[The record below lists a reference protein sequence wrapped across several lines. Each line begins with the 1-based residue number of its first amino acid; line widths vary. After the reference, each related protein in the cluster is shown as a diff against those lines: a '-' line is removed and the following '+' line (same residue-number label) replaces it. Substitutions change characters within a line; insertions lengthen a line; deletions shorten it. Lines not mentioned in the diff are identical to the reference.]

1 MDIKSEVLKYI
12 DLAENT
18 AKALLQLH
26 LTDMSD
32 QMLNESLELIKELK
46 ETVSGVWDNSTV
58 AAMKK
63 AAEVEDYIYEWLKC
77 VLMTI
82 CTSKH
87 VKQLKEAV
95 GKAGEW
101 SALDKAAEDRRFF
114 FGLGKNN
121 DAAGATEEDIEKN
134 VAYNEKIKIVAVAK
148 RTISGA
154 AFLQKSLSAAER
166 LLQREKD
173 IYKEAYNTDE
183 LEAEIEK
190 NNARLEQMFEQFKVM
205 AMRIKNGEVAP
216 DSAEYKRI
224 ECFAA
229 EVLEE
234 KKKVKAANDILE
246 KEIDRARMKSE
257 GAYRRIEIIGSI
269 LHELKRYKNQPAVFA
284 EVMDK
289 LGAER
294 LQQFIVG
301 EMSTKELEE
310 FKEGLPAL
318 NPWLDIEYE
327 DNKQDICSIESL
339 INRYLEEGSTLKEQK
354 EDKRDKPDKN
364 SDGE

>member
-18 AKALLQLH
+18 AKALMQLH

-46 ETVSGVWDNSTV
+46 ETVCGVWDNSTV

-63 AAEVEDYIYEWLKC
+63 AVEVEDYIYEWLKC
-77 VLMTI
+77 ALMTI
-82 CTSKH
+82 CTSGH

-95 GKAGEW
+95 DKAGEW
-101 SALDKAAEDRRFF
+101 SALNKAAEGRGI
-114 FGLGKNN
+114 FGLGKNK
-121 DAAGATEEDIEKN
+121 DTAGAEEDIKKE

-246 KEIDRARMKSE
+246 KEIDRARRKSD

-269 LHELKRYKNQPAVFA
+269 LHELKRYKNQPSVFA

-339 INRYLEEGSTLKEQK
+339 INRYLEEGSTLKGQK

>member
-46 ETVSGVWDNSTV
+46 ETVSAVRDNSTV

-63 AAEVEDYIYEWLKC
+63 AVEVEDYIYEWLKC
-77 VLMTI
+77 ALMTI
-82 CTSKH
+82 CTSGH

-95 GKAGEW
+95 DKAGEW
-101 SALDKAAEDRRFF
+101 GTLNKAAEGRGI
-114 FGLGKNN
+114 FGLGKNK
-121 DAAGATEEDIEKN
+121 DTAGAAEEDIKKE
-134 VAYNEKIKIVAVAK
+134 VAYSGKIKIVSRAE

-154 AFLQKSLSAAER
+154 TLLQKSLSAAER

-183 LEAEIEK
+183 LEAEIDK

-205 AMRIKNGEVAP
+205 GMRIKNGEVAP
-216 DSAEYKRI
+216 GSEEYKRI

-234 KKKVKAANDILE
+234 KKKVKAANYRLE
-246 KEIDRARMKSE
+246 KEIEIMRKKSD

-284 EVMDK
+284 EAMDK
-289 LGAER
+289 LGAEK
-294 LQQFIVG
+294 LQQFIAG
-301 EMSTKELEE
+301 EMSQKELEE

-318 NPWLDIEYE
+318 NPWLDIEYK
-327 DNKQDICSIESL
+327 DNQQDIRSIESL
-339 INRYLEEGSTLKEQK
+339 INRYLEEGSTLKGQK

-364 SDGE
+364 SDGK

>member
-46 ETVSGVWDNSTV
+46 ETVSAVRDNSTV

-63 AAEVEDYIYEWLKC
+63 AVEVEDYIYEWLKC
-77 VLMTI
+77 ALMTI
-82 CTSKH
+82 CTSGH

-95 GKAGEW
+95 DKAGEW
-101 SALDKAAEDRRFF
+101 SALNKAAEGRGI
-114 FGLGKNN
+114 FGFGK
-121 DAAGATEEDIEKN
+121 DKDIGRAREEDIEKN

-148 RTISGA
+148 RTIRGA

-173 IYKEAYNTDE
+173 IYKEVYNTDE
-183 LEAEIEK
+183 LEAEIDK

-205 AMRIKNGEVAP
+205 GMRIKNGEVAP

-224 ECFAA
+224 ERFAA

-234 KKKVKAANDILE
+234 EKKVKAANDRLE
-246 KEIDRARMKSE
+246 KEIDRAMRKSD

-284 EVMDK
+284 EAMDK
-289 LGAER
+289 LGAEK
-294 LQQFIVG
+294 LQQFIAG
-301 EMSTKELEE
+301 EMSQKELEE

-318 NPWLDIEYE
+318 NPWLDIEYK
-327 DNKQDICSIESL
+327 DNQQDICSIESL
-339 INRYLEEGSTLKEQK
+339 INRYLEEGSTLKGQK

>member
-18 AKALLQLH
+18 AKALLQMH

-32 QMLNESLELIKELK
+32 QNYNESLELIKELR

-63 AAEVEDYIYEWLKC
+63 AKEVEDCILRWMKCASTMTCSTGYVRELRSAVEKAREWGTLN
-77 VLMTI
+77 
-82 CTSKH
+82 
-87 VKQLKEAV
+87 
-95 GKAGEW
+95 
-101 SALDKAAEDRRFF
+101 KAAEGRGI
-114 FGLGKNN
+114 FGLGKNK
-121 DAAGATEEDIEKN
+121 DTARAAEEDIKKE
-134 VAYNEKIKIVAVAK
+134 VAYSGKIKIVSRAE

-154 AFLQKSLSAAER
+154 TLLQKSLSAAER

-173 IYKEAYNTDE
+173 IYKEVYNTDE
-183 LEAEIEK
+183 LEAEIDK

-205 AMRIKNGEVAP
+205 GMRIKNGEVAP
-216 DSAEYKRI
+216 GSEEYKRI
-224 ECFAA
+224 ERFAT
-229 EVLEE
+229 EVKQE
-234 KKKVKAANDILE
+234 KEKVKAANYRLE
-246 KEIDRARMKSE
+246 KEIEIMRKKSD

-269 LHELKRYKNQPAVFA
+269 LHELKRYKNQPAVFVEA
-284 EVMDK
+284 MDK
-289 LGAER
+289 LGAEK
-294 LQQFIVG
+294 LQQFIAG
-301 EMSTKELEE
+301 EMSQKELEE

-318 NPWLDIEYE
+318 NPWLDIEYK
-327 DNKQDICSIESL
+327 DNQQDIRSIESL
-339 INRYLEEGSTLKEQK
+339 INRYLEEGSTLKGQK

>member
-18 AKALLQLH
+18 AKALLQMH

-46 ETVSGVWDNSTV
+46 EMVSAVRDNSTV

-63 AAEVEDYIYEWLKC
+63 AVEVEDYIYEWLKC
-77 VLMTI
+77 ALMTI
-82 CTSKH
+82 CTSRH

-95 GKAGEW
+95 DKAGEW
-101 SALDKAAEDRRFF
+101 GTLNKATEGMGI
-114 FGLGKNN
+114 FGLRKNN
-121 DAAGATEEDIEKN
+121 DTAGATEEDIEKN
-134 VAYNEKIKIVAVAK
+134 VAYNEKNKIVARAK

-154 AFLQKSLSAAER
+154 TLLQKSLSAAER

-173 IYKEAYNTDE
+173 IYKEVYNTDE
-183 LEAEIEK
+183 LEAEIDK

-205 AMRIKNGEVAP
+205 GMRIKNGEVAP
-216 DSAEYKRI
+216 GSEEYKRI

-234 KKKVKAANDILE
+234 KEKVKAANYRLE
-246 KEIDRARMKSE
+246 KEIEIMRKKSD

-284 EVMDK
+284 EAMDK

-294 LQQFIVG
+294 LQQFIAG
-301 EMSTKELEE
+301 EMSQKELEE
-310 FKEGLPAL
+310 FKERLPAL
-318 NPWLDIEYE
+318 NPWLDIEYK
-327 DNKQDICSIESL
+327 DNQQDIRSIESL
-339 INRYLEEGSTLKEQK
+339 INRYLEEGSTLKGQK